1 MANHALYGFEN
12 LTSRMSERVTTIG
25 VDDVLDAINQSL
37 EEHNRQLNALVGLFA
52 ETTTDFQTQYRTPVH
67 YRLQPLDENGRAEPI
82 RRAGA
87 YTCAWPLKQAGL
99 ARGENYVTGVKTTLA
114 ELAMDIA
121 AIEEADA
128 RWMRD
133 QILAALF
140 NNVTWTYPDDLH
152 GDLSIQPLANGD
164 AVTYNLR
171 TGDDIPATDNH
182 YLAQAEAISDTN
194 NPFET
199 AWEELMEH
207 PENAGAE
214 VIALVP
220 YNLRSS
226 IRALTDYY
234 DAPDANINYG
244 NDTALLGAFP
254 NIAVPGE
261 MLGYVGGGRTK
272 VWVCEWRSLPNNYI
286 IHVAVGAPAG
296 KPLRM
301 RQHEEAELQGFKMV
315 ATREDYPYSES
326 QWLRFAGFGGWARVS
341 ATVTLIGSGSYVIPP
356 GYAEPVP

>member
-1 MANHALYGFEN
+1 YGFEN

-133 QILAALF
+133 QIL
-140 NNVTWTYPDDLH
+140 
-152 GDLSIQPLANGD
+152 
-164 AVTYNLR
+164 
-171 TGDDIPATDNH
+171 
-182 YLAQAEAISDTN
+182 
-194 NPFET
+194 
-199 AWEELMEH
+199 
-207 PENAGAE
+207 
-214 VIALVP
+214 
-220 YNLRSS
+220 
-226 IRALTDYY
+226 
-234 DAPDANINYG
+234 
-244 NDTALLGAFP
+244 
-254 NIAVPGE
+254 
-261 MLGYVGGGRTK
+261 
-272 VWVCEWRSLPNNYI
+272 
-286 IHVAVGAPAG
+286 
-296 KPLRM
+296 
-301 RQHEEAELQGFKMV
+301 
-315 ATREDYPYSES
+315 
-326 QWLRFAGFGGWARVS
+326 
-341 ATVTLIGSGSYVIPP
+341 
-356 GYAEPVP
+356 